1 MQIAVTNPVR
11 LLTQQDQ
18 PQRAAT
24 TEGHAAGQWAEVAGL
39 GVKRAPGASHACAQ
53 RLVTRGMSASL
64 SQLRP
69 RLLRRGEG
77 DGGFEFRRLPW
88 E

>member
-11 LLTQQDQ
+11 LSTQQDQ

-39 GVKRAPGASHACAQ
+39 GVKRAPGASHA
-53 RLVTRGMSASL
+53 RVPNDL
-64 SQLRP
+64 
-69 RLLRRGEG
+69 
-77 DGGFEFRRLPW
+77 
-88 E
+88 